1 MFENGMEIDG
11 KMTLPADVRTVEK
24 EENRTVLEITIYEGR
39 NRQIRRMFEAMN
51 IEVARLKRTKVGNL
65 KLGMLK
71 QGDYR
76 DLTEDEIDSLMVQA
90 GMSKNARK

>member
-1 MFENGMEIDG
+1 
-11 KMTLPADVRTVEK
+11 
-24 EENRTVLEITIYEGR
+24 
-39 NRQIRRMFEAMN
+39 MFEALG

-76 DLTEDEIDSLMVQA
+76 DLTPEEVNSLYELA
-90 GMSKNARK
+90 GK